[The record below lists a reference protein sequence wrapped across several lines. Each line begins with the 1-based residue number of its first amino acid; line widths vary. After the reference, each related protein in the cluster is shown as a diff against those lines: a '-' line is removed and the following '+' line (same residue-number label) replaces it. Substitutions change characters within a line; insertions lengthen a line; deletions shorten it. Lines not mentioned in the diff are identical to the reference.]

1 MINAK
6 RSIKE
11 KSLYNNSITQ
21 SISSIPRVHPHP
33 SRIWPD
39 FYIQVRISPN

>member
-11 KSLYNNSITQ
+11 SSWYYNSITQ
-21 SISSIPRVHPHP
+21 SISSIPRVH
-33 SRIWPD
+33 S
-39 FYIQVRISPN
+39 SPILLAKEKM